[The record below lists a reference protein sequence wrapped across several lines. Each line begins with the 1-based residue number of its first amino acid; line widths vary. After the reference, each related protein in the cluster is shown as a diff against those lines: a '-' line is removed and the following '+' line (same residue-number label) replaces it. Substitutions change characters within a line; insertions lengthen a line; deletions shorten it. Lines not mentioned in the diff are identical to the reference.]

1 MDGRLLIDNQRIETA
16 QKIQSLNPAN
26 LEVIGEACLASSE
39 ECREAVQAARRA
51 FPAWREF
58 PLAEKKKIFQRAK
71 GVLLRRSREV
81 GELITREKGSPYAE
95 SLSVEVF
102 STLEALDYYSKNLDK
117 VVGPKKAG
125 HHVAFLLH
133 KKSAFRFQPLG
144 PTLIISPWN
153 FPFVIPFFDTLSALV
168 AGNTVILRPSTSTPL
183 TALLVGEILVEA
195 GLPPGVLNI
204 VNCRVP
210 QAEEMIT
217 NPAVQTVM
225 FTGSVP
231 IGKKIME
238 LASRNLTNLTLELGG
253 KDPMIVL
260 KDADLDK
267 ASRGA
272 VWAAFMN
279 AGQSC
284 GSVERVYVAKEI
296 ADEFTERVL
305 ALTRELKVGNPLEP
319 GTDMGPM
326 ANPGQLKVVEEHIQD
341 AEAKGARLLCGGRRM
356 TDLAGYFIQPAVLT
370 QVDHSMKIMTEETFG
385 PALPIMTF
393 SGLEEALALAN
404 DSPYGLTA
412 SVWTTDK
419 KSAVWMADRL
429 EAGTVTMNDHMI
441 TFVEPKAIWGG
452 IKQTGLGRSHGPY
465 GLHDLVN
472 IKYVCHDFTR
482 KKTQLWWFPYDKD
495 LAQFFEKSLTYFHHD
510 RLAKKAQALLAILP
524 QWSRIWKGSPVFN
537 FVRSFPRLFKK

>member
-1 MDGRLLIDNQRIETA
+1 
-16 QKIQSLNPAN
+16 
-26 LEVIGEACLASSE
+26 
-39 ECREAVQAARRA
+39 
-51 FPAWREF
+51 
-58 PLAEKKKIFQRAK
+58 
-71 GVLLRRSREV
+71 
-81 GELITREKGSPYAE
+81 
-95 SLSVEVF
+95 
-102 STLEALDYYSKNLDK
+102 
-117 VVGPKKAG
+117 
-125 HHVAFLLH
+125 
-133 KKSAFRFQPLG
+133 
-144 PTLIISPWN
+144 
-153 FPFVIPFFDTLSALV
+153 
-168 AGNTVILRPSTSTPL
+168 
-183 TALLVGEILVEA
+183 
-195 GLPPGVLNI
+195 
-204 VNCRVP
+204 
-210 QAEEMIT
+210 
-217 NPAVQTVM
+217 M

-253 KDPMIVL
+253 KDPMIIL